1 MCRLASML
9 VFSVLIGA
17 CATVPPSGEKQ
28 PAESRSPVTVTPLP
42 SSTDKRTLPG
52 EDTGAATEIIPLEE
66 PGVGVD
72 EERKKTVSELHRG
85 TGTFVNTR
93 EAYRK
98 RPVEAGT
105 GEYTLN
111 FEATDIQEVVKIIL
125 GDILK
130 ESYFIDPKVAGVA
143 TIQTSRPLTRQQLLP
158 TLENL
163 LRLNGAALRRVDGV
177 YKIVPIP
184 QARSGSVGPAAR
196 GYGTRIVPLRSIS
209 VREMGKLLEP
219 FLAPDSP
226 KPIVDEPRNVLI
238 LSGSEPELQGLMELV
253 EVFDVDWLQGM
264 SLGIFKLQNAEA
276 KMLAG
281 ELEKVF
287 LDKDSP
293 LTGLL
298 RLVPVER
305 LNALLVIPQRPDHLD
320 QARRWIEQLDQ
331 VTDAVVPQLYVY
343 RVKNGKAK
351 DLAAVLAGIFGAE
364 AKGPPEAPEAEL
376 APGESPLRLETEAES
391 ETERSATGGARSTT
405 GGASTGYKLG
415 GTKKIGAKKG
425 EAAPTVV
432 ATETLR
438 IIADEATNSLVIHAT
453 LQDYKMIE
461 TALRHLD
468 IVPLQ
473 VLIEASVVEVTLTDD
488 LRYGVEWFFN
498 NRFNAGQ
505 IARGRG
511 GLDLLGGP
519 GRGFVPSFPGFS
531 YALLN
536 SRNDVSVALDLLAQ
550 KTKVNVLS
558 SPSLMV
564 LDNQT
569 AIIKVVDQVPV
580 ITTQQQP
587 VSQVGVSANILNSVE
602 FKDAGVILEV
612 TPRVNVGGRITLEL
626 VQDVTD
632 VGAAEPPTGN
642 RRFLQRNI
650 QSTVTVQSSETLV
663 LGGLIEDRKD
673 TARSGIPLLS
683 NIPLL
688 GPLFST
694 TTNTA
699 DRTELIVL
707 LTPKAV
713 RSQEE
718 SRTVTEEFRQRLKDL
733 ETITPEQYHRR
744 EKGL

>member
-1 MCRLASML
+1 VCRLASML
-9 VFSVLIGA
+9 VFGVLISA

-28 PAESRSPVTVTPLP
+28 PAEPRSPVTVTSLP
-42 SSTDKRTLPG
+42 SSPDKRTLLR

-66 PGVGVD
+66 PGALAG

-98 RPVEAGT
+98 KPVEAGT

-143 TIQTSRPLTRQQLLP
+143 TIQTSRPLTKQQLLP

-163 LRLNGAALRRVDGV
+163 LRLNGAALRRVDGI

-209 VREMGKLLEP
+209 AREMGKLLEP

-226 KPIVDEPRNVLI
+226 KPLVDEPRNVLI

-276 KMLAG
+276 KTLVG

-298 RLVPVER
+298 RLVPIER
-305 LNALLVIPQRPDHLD
+305 LNALLVITQRPGHLD

-331 VTDAVVPQLYVY
+331 VTDAVDPQIYVY

-391 ETERSATGGARSTT
+391 ETERPARGGTSTD
-405 GGASTGYKLG
+405 YKPG
-415 GTKKIGAKKG
+415 GTKKTGVKTG
-425 EAAPTVV
+425 ETAPTVV

-453 LQDYKMIE
+453 AQDYKMIE
-461 TALRHLD
+461 AALRHLD

-473 VLIEASVVEVTLTDD
+473 VLIEASVVEVTLMDE

-498 NRFNAGQ
+498 NKLGEFK
-505 IARGRG
+505 GRG
-511 GLDLLGGP
+511 TLDLIPP
-519 GRGFVPSFPGFS
+519 GAPAFRMFRPLFGGFS
-531 YALLN
+531 YGLLN
-536 SRNDVSVALDLLAQ
+536 SQGQVSVALQALAS
-550 KTKVNVLS
+550 KTKLNVLS

-564 LDNQT
+564 LDNH
-569 AIIKVVDQVPV
+569 AAVIKRVQQIPV
-580 ITTQQQP
+580 ISETLASTTADP
-587 VSQVGVSANILNSVE
+587 NVPSVRTSSE
-602 FKDAGVILEV
+602 YKDAGVILEV
-612 TPRVNVGGRITLEL
+612 TPRINVGGRITLEL
-626 VQDVTD
+626 VQEVSEP
-632 VGAAEPPTGN
+632 GPAEPPTFN
-642 RRFLQRNI
+642 PSFQQRQI
-650 QSTVTVQSSETLV
+650 QSTVTVQSGETLV
-663 LGGLIEDRKD
+663 LGGLIQDNRD
-673 TARSGIPLLS
+673 TAKSSIPLLS
-683 NIPLL
+683 DIPLL
-688 GPLFST
+688 GPLFRYT
-694 TTNTA
+694 TDTA
-699 DRTELIVL
+699 RRTELIVL

-718 SRTVTEEFRQRLKDL
+718 SRAVTEEFRQRLKDL